1 MAKGQKTCKHCDE
14 INGCRA
20 YQCKKCSEP
29 FPNKHGRIR
38 FSKSPIQNWRELKPD
53 DCFRIVGG
61 SGSYYEHPDTGERT
75 YMSSRGKYKVNR
87 VIRDGILVYG
97 VGKHNTGCEFIYM
110 GNENK
115 SKLCDNLYNAPHK
128 IIRIKNPR
136 KV

>member
-1 MAKGQKTCKHCDE
+1 MIIWPKVKKHV
-14 INGCRA
+14 N
-20 YQCKKCSEP
+20 
-29 FPNKHGRIR
+29 
-38 FSKSPIQNWRELKPD
+38 
-53 DCFRIVGG
+53 IVMRSMDAAHISARSVLN